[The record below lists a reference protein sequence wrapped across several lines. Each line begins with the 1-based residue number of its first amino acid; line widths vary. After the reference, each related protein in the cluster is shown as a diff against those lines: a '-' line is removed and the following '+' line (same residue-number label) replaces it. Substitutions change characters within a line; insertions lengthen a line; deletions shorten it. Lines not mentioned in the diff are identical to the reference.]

1 MSYPGSEEAD
11 GTEQRIPSEPGE
23 WEEYTPG
30 ISEAPPR
37 HGRPRTYAAMGTA
50 EEFRGKT
57 LHDKP
62 PQWNGENAERDLKPY
77 LKELSLWLKTTE
89 TPKKRQG
96 LAIMGYASGKLKQSI
111 DALDEDEIANE
122 SGGAI
127 MLEHIKSQYQ
137 HYVDKRLPIA
147 LDRVLYHKQAFRYQN
162 EGMLEYLARKKRST

>member
-62 PQWNGENAERDLKPY
+62 PQWNGENAERDLRPY

-96 LAIMGYASGKLKQSI
+96 LAIMGYATGKLKQVI
-111 DALDEDEIANE
+111 DALDEDDIAHDVANRNYQFE
-122 SGGAI
+122 
-127 MLEHIKSQYQ
+127 LE
-137 HYVDKRLPIA
+137 RLQEASLRHNGLDVAGLNRMNA
-147 LDRVLYHKQAFRYQN
+147 LK
-162 EGMLEYLARKKRST
+162 GMVR